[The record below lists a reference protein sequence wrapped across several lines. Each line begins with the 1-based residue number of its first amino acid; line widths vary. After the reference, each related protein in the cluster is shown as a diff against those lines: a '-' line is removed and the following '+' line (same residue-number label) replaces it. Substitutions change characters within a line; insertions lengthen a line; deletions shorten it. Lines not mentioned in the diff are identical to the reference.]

1 MLTAITDPETFE
13 RDGQQFTSQRF
24 THGTTRINLI
34 RPVLTPE
41 EYEKRRLAIEKAAIE
56 LVKSTMTH
64 ENEKELVT
72 ENSSQRQA
80 PVGRVSMILAEKKT
94 RQC

>member
-1 MLTAITDPETFE
+1 MLQAITEPETFE

-41 EYEKRRLAIEKAAIE
+41 EYETRRMAIEKAAIE
-56 LVKSTMTH
+56 LVKSTI
-64 ENEKELVT
+64 K
-72 ENSSQRQA
+72 A
-80 PVGRVSMILAEKKT
+80 KT
-94 RQC
+94 RHCE

>member
-1 MLTAITDPETFE
+1 MLQTITEPETFE
-13 RDGQQFTSQRF
+13 RDGKQFTRQLLMK
-24 THGTTRINLI
+24 GTTKINLI

-41 EYEKRRLAIEKAAIE
+41 EYENRRLAIEKAAIE

-64 ENEKELVT
+64 KNEKELVT

-80 PVGRVSMILAEKKT
+80 PVGREFL
-94 RQC
+94 